1 MSTGTMNDRHAEA
14 RRRALRAARAV
25 TLGVFALS
33 PAGCA
38 STVSDVIGDAEVD
51 AAGAADAG
59 PTDVAVDAGP
69 TDVAADV
76 PTRCTQ
82 DAGTEAWTRC
92 CASIGWDWNRGCEAW
107 GPFVP
112 PAMGA

>member
-1 MSTGTMNDRHAEA
+1 MSTGTMSDRHAEA

-25 TLGVFALS
+25 TLGVFALG
-33 PAGCA
+33 PVGCA
-38 STVSDVIGDAEVD
+38 STVSDGLEDAEVD
-51 AAGAADAG
+51 AAG
-59 PTDVAVDAGP
+59 AVDAGP
-69 TDVAADV
+69 TDVAADA